1 MSRSIIVLPDDSARP
16 IVDAI
21 NNARKSLRIKMFTFS
36 DPTLI
41 QAVIAAQRRGVN
53 VRIMLNPARRSGE
66 EENAETRKQLIK
78 AGIDVID
85 SNPAFDVTHE
95 KSMVIDDETAYV
107 KSLNWQTKNFTET
120 RDYAVVT
127 SHKHEVDEII
137 QCFEADWTRGE
148 FSPGDHSHLI
158 WCVGNGRQ
166 RLGQLIDD
174 AKHSLWMQNE
184 RYQDPVIIE
193 HIVRA
198 KVRGVK
204 VHVMAR
210 PPHKLK
216 KEKLVEGVSGLRIL
230 RDVGIQIH
238 KLKHV
243 KLHAKV
249 LLADGERAIIGSIN
263 LAPGSFDSRREL
275 AIEVRDKHVVDR
287 IHEVLKLDWEHSRPL
302 DLTDEGLLAELEGY
316 DENLAEDLALESAPH
331 QKRD

>member
-1 MSRSIIVLPDDSARP
+1 MHRSVIVLPDDTSQP

-21 NNARKSLRIKMFTFS
+21 NNASKSLRIKMFTFS
-36 DPTLI
+36 DPTLL
-41 QAVIAAQRRGVN
+41 QAIIGAHRRGVR

-66 EENAETRKQLIK
+66 KENTETRKQLIK

-95 KSMVIDDETAYV
+95 KSMVVDDETAYV
-107 KSLNWQTKNFTET
+107 KSLNWQTKNLTET

-137 QCFEADWTRGE
+137 ECFEADWARVD

-174 AKHSLWMQNE
+174 AKHSLWLQNE

-198 KVRGVK
+198 KERGVK

-216 KEKLVEGVSGLRIL
+216 AEKLVEGVSGLRIL
-230 RDVGIQIH
+230 QDVGIEIH

-287 IHEVLKLDWEHSRPL
+287 IHEVLKHDWEHSRPL
-302 DLTDEGLLAELEGY
+302 DLSDEGLLSELERY
-316 DENLAEDLALESAPH
+316 DENVVEDLALKTAQ
-331 QKRD
+331 QKKNS

>member
-1 MSRSIIVLPDDSARP
+1 VIVLPDDSGRP
-16 IVDAI
+16 IVEAI
-21 NNARKSLRIKMFTFS
+21 NNAKKSLRIKMFVFS
-36 DPTLI
+36 DPTLL
-41 QAVIAAQRRGVN
+41 QAVIAAHKRGVS

-66 EENAETRKQLIK
+66 KENDDTREKLIA
-78 AGIDVID
+78 AGVEVMD

-95 KSMVIDDETAYV
+95 KSMVIDDEIAYV
-107 KSLNWQTKNFTET
+107 KSLNWQTKNLTET

-127 SHKHEVDEII
+127 NHKHEVDEII
-137 QCFEADWTRGE
+137 ECFEADWGRTA
-148 FSPGDHSHLI
+148 FTPGDHSHLI

-166 RLGQLIDD
+166 RLGQLIDE
-174 AKHSLWMQNE
+174 AKHSLWLQNE

-198 KVRGVK
+198 KERGVK

-216 KEKLVEGVSGLRIL
+216 KDKLIEGVSGLRIL
-230 RDVGIQIH
+230 QDVGIKIH

-249 LLADGERAIIGSIN
+249 LLADGARAIIGSIN

-275 AIEVRDKHVVDR
+275 AIEVRDKDVVDR
-287 IHEVLKLDWEHSRPL
+287 IHEVLKRDWENSHRL
-302 DLTDEGLLAELEGY
+302 DLSDEGLLAELKDY
-316 DENLAEDLALESAPH
+316 DDNLAEHLALEPAEH
-331 QKRD
+331 KKGE

>member
-1 MSRSIIVLPDDSARP
+1 MHRSVIVLPDDTSQP

-21 NNARKSLRIKMFTFS
+21 NNASKSLRIKMFTFS
-36 DPTLI
+36 DPTLL
-41 QAVIAAQRRGVN
+41 QAIIAAHRRGVK

-66 EENAETRKQLIK
+66 KENTETRKQLIK

-95 KSMVIDDETAYV
+95 KSMVVDDETAYV
-107 KSLNWQTKNFTET
+107 KSLNWQTKNLTET

-137 QCFEADWTRGE
+137 ECFEADWARVD

-174 AKHSLWMQNE
+174 AKHSLWLQNE

-198 KVRGVK
+198 KERGVK

-216 KEKLVEGVSGLRIL
+216 AEKLVEGVSGLRIL
-230 RDVGIQIH
+230 QDVGIEIH

-287 IHEVLKLDWEHSRPL
+287 IHEVLKHDWEHSRPL
-302 DLTDEGLLAELEGY
+302 DLSDEGLLSELERY
-316 DENLAEDLALESAPH
+316 DENVVEDLALETAQ
-331 QKRD
+331 QKKNS